1 MKNLQLKG
9 DFLYDDNIRYNL
21 PALGLPTT
29 GLRVKEE
36 NGQLIVN
43 EVPLNPAMGEEMAT
57 KTDVAIVLGLS
68 VLVASVIYTAA
79 IYLMF

>member
-1 MKNLQLKG
+1 MSHLKLKG

-21 PALGLPTT
+21 PLLGLPTT

-43 EVPLNPAMGEEMAT
+43 DLPLHPAMGEEMAT
-57 KTDVAIVLGLS
+57 KTDLAIVLGLS
-68 VLVASVIYTAA
+68 VLVASVIYSAA

>member
-1 MKNLQLKG
+1 MSHLKLKG
-9 DFLYDDNIRYNL
+9 DFLYVDNIRYNL
-21 PALGLPTT
+21 PLLRLPTT
-29 GLRVKEE
+29 GLRVTKE
-36 NGQLIVN
+36 NGQLMVN
-43 EVPLNPAMGEEMAT
+43 DVPLHPAMGEEMAT

>member
-9 DFLYDDNIRYNL
+9 DFLYVDNIRYNL
-21 PALGLPTT
+21 PLLGLPTT

-43 EVPLNPAMGEEMAT
+43 DLPLHPAIGEEMAT

>member
-43 EVPLNPAMGEEMAT
+43 DLPLHPAMGEEMAT

>member
-1 MKNLQLKG
+1 MKNLELKG

-36 NGQLIVN
+36 NGRLIVN
-43 EVPLNPAMGEEMAT
+43 DLPLHPSMGEEMAT

-68 VLVASVIYTAA
+68 VLVASAIYTAA

>member
-21 PALGLPTT
+21 PLLRLPTT

-43 EVPLNPAMGEEMAT
+43 DLPLHPAMGEIGAAPYPLYT
-57 KTDVAIVLGLS
+57 ILTVAPRDG
-68 VLVASVIYTAA
+68 
-79 IYLMF
+79 

>member
-1 MKNLQLKG
+1 MSHLKLKG

-43 EVPLNPAMGEEMAT
+43 DLPLHPAMGEEMAT